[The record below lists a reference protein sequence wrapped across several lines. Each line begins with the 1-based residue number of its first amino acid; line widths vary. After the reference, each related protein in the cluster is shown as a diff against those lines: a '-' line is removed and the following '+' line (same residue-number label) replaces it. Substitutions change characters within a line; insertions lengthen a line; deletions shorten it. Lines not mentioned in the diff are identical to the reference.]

1 MYFFCLI
8 PPSSAPNIVR
18 DDNKASNTKSREEE
32 RMVLLDTR
40 LVKFAAFYYFAW
52 GGGTILSKI
61 AARFC
66 FILGVNTA
74 PMGNGKLSEQGK
86 GPALSRTNDLIWII
100 HYCTVEII

>member
-1 MYFFCLI
+1 
-8 PPSSAPNIVR
+8 

-32 RMVLLDTR
+32 WMVLLDTR

-52 GGGTILSKI
+52 GTSILSKI